1 MDDTS
6 DHSIEDGPS
15 TTGTD
20 RRLAEARSLIALGE
34 QGAARALLNTALAE
48 TPTSRDADEAYA
60 IAEMTGLLVELDV
73 EIEPAWVVD
82 AHLARMEALTSK
94 FDDARTSEAR
104 AVAELRRIEFV
115 HVLDDIDP
123 VLHVEVLQR
132 AQEADARFRASA
144 HVGVRR
150 AAAEAALTAQ
160 MIRRWLGQDPGSIAI
175 ALDELALRLG
185 GERDSRMS
193 TIRAEA
199 MVTSARLRIES
210 DLDLAGVPEMLRLA
224 AEESFQIPESEG
236 LGLDAS
242 LLLADLAI
250 ADGAPPIEAV
260 ADARLLLAG
269 DVRTHG
275 VRRARASVRHLQR
288 ILGRLEPEHYE
299 AVATAEWQGMLDRYA
314 GSADPDVRSAVL
326 VDLVHQVGPAEAVT
340 SSGLSALRYADRLF
354 RADQDPGSAIAR
366 FAVAA
371 KIAGV
376 IGHPDGAAPTRDQRL
391 PVRDPAESVRLSAQV
406 EERFD
411 ALWTDQETVPAM
423 AALLLDRA
431 LRLSDIGRRDEAL
444 ATLARLE
451 ANVRAHDTARP
462 ERAQAAYWT
471 SRFLREADELE
482 ASRRA
487 INDALAEFAD
497 DPSGDVRL
505 WAANT
510 LWSAWRSDGI
520 HQEEAEALRH
530 TFSERFGQDPDI
542 RIRRLDATR
551 RLGAGV
557 DAHEQ
562 GDTRRAITTFEELER
577 HFGDAEDEDIQ
588 DTVRRAKEN
597 LRILMLLPIG
607 ETAPSDAATA
617 RYRSLRDRLYAA
629 DKLAEHGQIAEAEQ
643 TWSAIVAE
651 TAGSDDADLAML
663 RLAALDAWAGCV
675 QDAGYWEQVAALARQ
690 ATVIRSGA
698 DLRAERVQIRAHL
711 RLGMA
716 LAKLGDPR
724 GAIAAY
730 ETLDALAAGSSDSD
744 VSVARQQ
751 AVYNRAVMIDDIGD
765 TARALDAY
773 EHVVAVHGQSIDSP
787 SGRLRCAKALRNQA
801 LIFAGLGRPAEA
813 AGAHRR
819 VLDLAAGST
828 DPQLLERV
836 KSSAFDLARCFTAL
850 GEHASAAS
858 TYAWISAAP
867 HVSTSGHERRA
878 AARAEK
884 RSRRMAR

>member
-1 MDDTS
+1 MDDTP
-6 DHSIEDGPS
+6 DHPFEDGPS
-15 TTGTD
+15 TMGTD
-20 RRLAEARSLIALGE
+20 RQLAEARSLIALGE
-34 QGAARALLNTALAE
+34 QGTARALLNTALTE
-48 TPTSRDADEAYA
+48 TTTSRDADEAHA
-60 IAEMTGLLVELDV
+60 IAEMTGLLVELDI
-73 EIEPAWVVD
+73 EIEPAWVID
-82 AHLARMEALTSK
+82 DHLARMEALTSK

-104 AVAELRRIEFV
+104 AFAELRRIEFV
-115 HVLDDIDP
+115 HGLDDIDP
-123 VLHVEVLQR
+123 VLHVDVLQR
-132 AQEADARFRASA
+132 AQEADARFRTSA

-150 AAAEAALTAQ
+150 VAAEAALTAQ

-185 GERDSRMS
+185 GESDPRMS

-199 MVTSARLRIES
+199 MVTAARLRIEN

-224 AEESFQIPESEG
+224 AEESFNIPESEG
-236 LGLDAS
+236 FGLNAT

-250 ADGAPPIEAV
+250 ADGDPPIEAV
-260 ADARLLLAG
+260 AGARLLLAV
-269 DVRTHG
+269 DVRTHS
-275 VRRARASVRHLQR
+275 VRRARASTRHLQQ
-288 ILGRLEPEHYE
+288 ILDRLEPEHYE
-299 AVATAEWQGMLDRYA
+299 TVAAAEWQGLLERYA
-314 GSADPDVRSAVL
+314 GSADPDVRSVVL
-326 VDLVHQVGPAEAVT
+326 VELLHQVGPTEAVT
-340 SSGLSALRYADRLF
+340 SSGLSALRYADHLF

-376 IGHPDGAAPTRDQRL
+376 IGHPDGAVPARDQRL
-391 PVRDPAESVRLSAQV
+391 PVRDPVESVRLSAEV
-406 EERFD
+406 EDRFA
-411 ALWTDQETVPAM
+411 ALWMDQETVPAM

-431 LRLSDIGRRDEAL
+431 LRLSDIGRREEAL
-444 ATLARLE
+444 AALARLA
-451 ANVRAHDTARP
+451 ANARAHDTARL

-471 SRFLREADELE
+471 SRLLREAGELE

-487 INDALAEFAD
+487 IHEALAEFAD

-505 WAANT
+505 WVANT
-510 LWSAWRSDGI
+510 LWSAWRSDRLD
-520 HQEEAEALRH
+520 EAEAAVLRRA
-530 TFSERFGQDPDI
+530 FSERFGQDPDV

-551 RLGAGV
+551 RLGEGV
-557 DAHEQ
+557 NAHEK

-577 HFGDAEDEDIQ
+577 HFADAEDEDIQ

-597 LRILMLLPIG
+597 LRILMLLPAG
-607 ETAPSDAATA
+607 ETATSDAATA
-617 RYRSLRDRLYAA
+617 RYRSLRDRLYAT

-643 TWSAIVAE
+643 TWSAIVEE
-651 TAGSDDADLAML
+651 TAGTDDVDIAML
-663 RLAALDAWAGCV
+663 RLAALDAWAGWM

-690 ATVIRSGA
+690 ATITRSGA

-724 GAIAAY
+724 GAIATY
-730 ETLDALAAGSSDSD
+730 EALDTLAADSTDSD

-765 TARALDAY
+765 TAGALDAY
-773 EHVVAVHGQSIDSP
+773 EHVVAVHGRSIDSP

-801 LIFAGLGRPAEA
+801 LIFAGLGRLAEA

-836 KSSAFDLARCFTAL
+836 KSSAFDLAGSFTML
-850 GEHASAAS
+850 GDHTSAAS
-858 TYAWISAAP
+858 TYAWIGAAAHLSISAE
-867 HVSTSGHERRA
+867 ERRT

-884 RSRRMAR
+884 RARRMAR